1 MKEVPAVE
9 LPTRKQMPKTSLS
22 GTIKRRNYFLI
33 TVRGDKRVDL
43 KAFAKDH
50 GTRRLSFASAEDLME
65 MLGVAPGSVSPF
77 GILNDEERKVTV
89 F

>member
-1 MKEVPAVE
+1 M
-9 LPTRKQMPKTSLS
+9 
-22 GTIKRRNYFLI
+22 
-33 TVRGDKRVDL
+33 DL